1 MCPQAFVINS
11 HDVVEL
17 YFLPFLSSPAC
28 AVIQLYSLV
37 ALSLLIRQDKGCGG
51 GLPADSL
58 ILNRELPPFFGYQK
72 STR

>member
-1 MCPQAFVINS
+1 MRPQAFVIGR
-11 HDVVEL
+11 HYVIEL
-17 YFLPFLSSPAC
+17 YLLPFLSGPAC

-58 ILNRELPPFFGYQK
+58 ILNRELPPFGYEK